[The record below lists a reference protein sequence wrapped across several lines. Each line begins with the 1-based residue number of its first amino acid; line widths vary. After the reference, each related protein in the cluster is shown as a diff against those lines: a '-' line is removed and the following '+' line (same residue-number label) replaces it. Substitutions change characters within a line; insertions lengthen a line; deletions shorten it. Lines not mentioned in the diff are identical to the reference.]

1 MKKII
6 SAGLATILAA
16 SALTTAAFADEVKIT
31 AEGTVAKPAIKVTMP
46 KSMAFVFN
54 PYGLKVDVKGKIDAT
69 NGKETTMVGSYAFE
83 TVEADQ
89 AGWKIVNA
97 TGADLQV
104 AVYAYSTNKADAEFL
119 VLDKNAVEA
128 DVPAAESGKR
138 AVKVELQAGDVAIP
152 LQKDALAAGTKL
164 WSVAAAD
171 AALASADNTK
181 KLAALT
187 ELEAGT
193 ADAPGALYISVAGE
207 TVNPDKLIWSEKDA
221 VKINFV
227 FGFEIKEPD
236 AAP

>member
-69 NGKETTMVGSYAFE
+69 NGKADKMVGSYAFE
-83 TVEADQ
+83 AVEADQ

-119 VLDKNAVEA
+119 VLDTSETV
-128 DVPAAESGKR
+128 VPEEGDGKR
-138 AVKVELQAGDVAIP
+138 AVKVELTAGGVAIP

-164 WSVAAAD
+164 WSVAD
-171 AALASADNTK
+171 AEAKLASAENTK

-187 ELEAGT
+187 ALPAGT
-193 ADAPGALYISVAGE
+193 AEAPGSLYISVAGE

-227 FGFEIKEPD
+227 FGFELQEPT
-236 AAP
+236 P

>member
-54 PYGLKVDVKGKIDAT
+54 PYKLSVDAKGKIVAE
-69 NGKETTMVGSYAFE
+69 NGVSTTMVGSYAFE

-104 AVYAYSTNKADAEFL
+104 AIYAYSTNKDGAEFL
-119 VLDKNAVEA
+119 VLDNTAEDLEA
-128 DVPAAESGKR
+128 KSGKR
-138 AVKVELQAGDVAIP
+138 AVKVELKAGEVTIP
-152 LQKDALAAGTKL
+152 LQKDALAAGTNL
-164 WSVAAAD
+164 WSVAGEDAKVSTGAAD
-171 AALASADNTK
+171 EK
-181 KLAALT
+181 VAALT
-187 ELEAGT
+187 ALPAGET
-193 ADAPGALYISVAGE
+193 EAPGSLYISVKGE
-207 TVNPDKLIWSEKDA
+207 TSNPDKLIWSEKDA

-227 FGFEIKEPD
+227 FGFELQEPET
-236 AAP
+236 P